1 MKTKFQIDN
10 LSVEIYSTRQ
20 QMGQSAA
27 KDAID
32 YINKELETKEELNI
46 VFAAAPSQ
54 NDVLKELDGGN
65 IDWSRI
71 NAFHMDEYVGLEV
84 DSPSCFRSYL
94 EEHVFSRFP
103 FKSVH
108 YIYTQKQSPEA
119 ICDSYKELLG
129 QNNIDIVFMG
139 IGENGHIAFNDPH
152 VALFND
158 PEPVKIVLLDEMCRM
173 QQVNDGC
180 FPSID
185 KVPTHAITLTIPTLL
200 SADKIFCVVPAPTKA
215 NAVEAV
221 CKGQITEMCPASIL
235 RNHKNATLYCD
246 SDSASKII
254 NN

>member
-1 MKTKFQIDN
+1 MENKFQVDN
-10 LSVEIYSTRQ
+10 LRVEIYPTRE
-20 QMGQSAA
+20 QMGQHAA
-27 KDAID
+27 QDAIE
-32 YINKELETKEELNI
+32 YINAQLETKQELNI

-54 NDVLKELDGGN
+54 NDVLKALDNGN

-84 DSPSCFRSYL
+84 DSPNCFRSYL

-108 YIYTQKQSPEA
+108 YIYTQKDSPEA
-119 ICDSYKELLG
+119 ICDNYKKVLE
-129 QNNIDIVFMG
+129 QNAIDIVFMG

-152 VALFND
+152 VALFDD
-158 PEPVKIVLLDEMCRM
+158 PEPVKIVVLDQMCRN

-180 FPSID
+180 FETID
-185 KVPTHAITLTIPTLL
+185 QVPTHAITLTIPTLL
-200 SADKIFCVVPAPTKA
+200 SADRIFCVVPVATKA

-221 CKGQITEMCPASIL
+221 CKGGITEQCPASIL

-246 SDSASKII
+246 SDSASKILS
-254 NN
+254 